1 MQMPTLENEM
11 TTKDGRPGW
20 MGSFYSHES
29 DDSMTALKDPLV
41 TYYLDSTRVF
51 LR

>member
-1 MQMPTLENEM
+1 MQMPTLENEVI
-11 TTKDGRPGW
+11 TEDGRPGW

-29 DDSMTALKDPLV
+29 DDSMTPLNNPLV
-41 TYYLDSTRVF
+41 TYCLDSTRVF